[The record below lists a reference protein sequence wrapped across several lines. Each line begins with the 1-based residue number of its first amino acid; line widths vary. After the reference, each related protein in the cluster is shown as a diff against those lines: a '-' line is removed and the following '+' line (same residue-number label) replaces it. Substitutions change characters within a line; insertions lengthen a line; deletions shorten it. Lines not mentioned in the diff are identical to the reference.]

1 MYRRRGKTEAEI
13 ESELASLDLEL
24 DLNDDG
30 LPDVEIDQLEESEE
44 EDDDQEEFE
53 TTTYKEVSVIVQ
65 VCSSTFP

>member
-1 MYRRRGKTEAEI
+1 MAR
-13 ESELASLDLEL
+13 LDLEL

-53 TTTYKEVSVIVQ
+53 TTTYKEVPVIVQ
-65 VCSSTFP
+65 VCSSTFL